1 MRRRRRRGRGFG
13 VFVGNRGLGVC
24 WKQGIKEC
32 VRSRIRECIGSR
44 GIECLLE
51 TENSTTRTWPRTA
64 RGALASTPLHL
75 HSSRQRPLVSFL
87 FSSRSS
93 SIVSLCPSDTCSTSL
108 RTTLHH
114 GAWPYC
120 RCWGGASAPVMECPV
135 DEGEAMMVR
144 IPPACTGSCHP
155 SDRPSAY
162 PPLFYTVTGNRGND
176 GSFPSPAPGLYSSLL

>member
-1 MRRRRRRGRGFG
+1 MK
-13 VFVGNRGLGVC
+13 C
-24 WKQGIKEC
+24 WKQ
-32 VRSRIRECIGSR
+32 RIR
-44 GIECLLE
+44 CLLE
-51 TENSTTRTWPRTA
+51 IENSTTRTWPRTA
-64 RGALASTPLHL
+64 RGALASAPLHL

-120 RCWGGASAPVMECPV
+120 RCWGGVSAPVMECPV

-155 SDRPSAY
+155 LDRPSAY

-176 GSFPSPAPGLYSSLL
+176 GSFPSPTP